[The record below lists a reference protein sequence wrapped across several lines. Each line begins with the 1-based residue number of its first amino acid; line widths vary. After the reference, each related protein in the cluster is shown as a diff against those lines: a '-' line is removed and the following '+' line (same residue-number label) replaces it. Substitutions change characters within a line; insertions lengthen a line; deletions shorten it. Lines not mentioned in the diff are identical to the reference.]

1 MPDVNHDTMPSLFSL
16 NAANYE
22 VELPNWLMSWA
33 AYDGIPKDENEHPF
47 EWAWRFHLIN
57 PWRPDEKDAQVSD
70 LTVEQCVYAALLRIQ
85 TLMNGSD
92 SRGSSVELAAMRAYD
107 AERIVVQG
115 QLRSQAAQAER
126 LHRWIKAVETIA
138 EMARKSADENL
149 LCSEYDEFV
158 EEVYELL
165 PHGLDDVWRE
175 KAARYEKRQVEVKV
189 SITHDVVVTVEAK
202 MRDGE
207 TVDDEEVKEAIE
219 GAVVGLEI
227 EGYDTASGT
236 LGRWEIID

>member
-1 MPDVNHDTMPSLFSL
+1 MPDINHDTMPSLFSL
-16 NAANYE
+16 NAKDYE
-22 VELPNWLMSWA
+22 VELPNWLMWWA
-33 AYDGIPKDENEHPF
+33 AYDGIPRDENEHPY

-57 PWRPDEKDAQVSD
+57 PWRPDEKAAPVSD
-70 LTVEQCVYAALLRIQ
+70 LTVEQRVYAALLRIQ
-85 TLMNGSD
+85 TLMNGLN
-92 SRGSSVELAAMRAYD
+92 SRDNSVELAAMRAYD
-107 AERIVVQG
+107 AERIVVQD

-138 EMARKSADENL
+138 EMAKTSADSNS

-158 EEVYELL
+158 EEVYESL
-165 PHGLDDVWRE
+165 PIGVDDLWRD
-175 KAARYEKRQVEVKV
+175 KAARYETRMVDVKV

-219 GAVVGLEI
+219 DAVVGLEI